1 MNIANIVIQNQVRE
15 VTRDNKDIRKRLGE
29 LDVLL
34 AE

>member
-34 AE
+34 A